1 MKVSN
6 ILWIEISGFFF
17 WLVSSWIFMKLREK
31 NIQKKLYH
39 FLLFYFDAFF
49 LRIPYEE
56 LCLHFIFQFMVSH
69 IVINVLE
76 PNEINKNKNQS
87 ITGYIL
93 IFVNFHNLDRIII
106 IAIFLKKNFG
116 YYQRILHTY
125 SSYIFMTFLLFLWK
139 FDELF
144 TSCVAVISDSTH
156 CLSSKTLY

>member
-1 MKVSN
+1 MDRN
-6 ILWIEISGFFF
+6 IRI
-17 WLVSSWIFMKLREK
+17 
-31 NIQKKLYH
+31 
-39 FLLFYFDAFF
+39 FLLISILLNIHEIKGKKHSEKIVPFSFVLFDAFF

-125 SSYIFMTFLLFLWK
+125 SSYIFMTLLLFLWK